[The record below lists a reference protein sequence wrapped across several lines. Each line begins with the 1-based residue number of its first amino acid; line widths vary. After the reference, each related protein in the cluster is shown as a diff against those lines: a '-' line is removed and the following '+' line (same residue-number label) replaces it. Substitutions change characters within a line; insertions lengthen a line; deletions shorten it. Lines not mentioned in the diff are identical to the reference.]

1 MNYFRPF
8 TSSQVVGLLLLF
20 LCFGQFPTYANW
32 VSPAKKVR
40 YEKVLGYQL
49 YPHVE
54 LDNNTFFVI
63 NDQVTWQHY
72 FTKQVY
78 DLRTPKVVDLDFS
91 KDMVIVIFKK
101 THEIWKFETEKI
113 TNQNNN
119 LYVAYEARIIGVNAF
134 RTSNF
139 LHVIKVKKGDFQN
152 IRFFENHVPITDIP
166 IDEQPENALPPPVM
180 FTPEFDEGN
189 TEEVEFVE
197 DVDGNNAEKLE
208 EKMTGST
215 EEDIAVL
222 EERVTTSNEGLEEK
236 MTGSTEEDIAV
247 LEERVTTSNEGL
259 EEKMEDSN
267 SQMEDLKEDVRVS
280 SGEIAAA
287 KKSMEYSSEEQ
298 EEENL
303 EMVDNQSTENTDSN
317 EYLKPISDTD
327 IDAEEE
333 EDDFFE
339 DEPIIGLGGME
350 EEVRQQEVEV
360 EEPPGINNQEPSV
373 KDRLAQ
379 IMEQSEESAEEQ
391 MDDIEDE
398 SAAYKTQR
406 MAKVD
411 ETTVAAMIEVAE
423 SNQQFGFNVYEQLA
437 ELEAGNVVFSPF
449 ALSTS
454 LAMSYAGARE
464 NTEKQMLQ
472 TLQFHQS
479 SKNLHRN
486 YERLLEELVLDGTSL
501 NLENTGTEVMLGNA
515 LWVDEK
521 WEVSDP
527 FTDVARKHYR
537 GNLQKIDFK
546 DKTANEQ
553 ISEWLKV
560 KTAYHV
566 LEPLPA
572 DFKLNESNTLLTNTL
587 HFKADWEQLFDRS
600 YTQKTSFKLRED
612 SSLQVNMMHLQGKL
626 RYFENSMVKTVAIPC
641 KDDFTLMLLIPKAY
655 FQLKAVQKTLMR
667 GGYTHWLNSMEEET
681 VQLSVPRF
689 GFNTQSD
696 LTEALQKVGMES
708 PFDKKSADFSGL
720 FAKKNAP
727 IGNVLHPVHF
737 KINEVGIGTEGGR
750 AKNIEVDGDDRA
762 SEEETDAVVF
772 EANRPFMFILMDNQR
787 KHLLLMGRVM
797 QPELAE

>member
-8 TSSQVVGLLLLF
+8 ISSQVVGLLLLF
-20 LCFGQFPTYANW
+20 LCFGQTPIHANW
-32 VSPAKKVR
+32 TVPAKKVK

-54 LDNNTFFVI
+54 LQNNTFFVI

-72 FTKQVY
+72 FTKQRY
-78 DLRTPKVVDLDFS
+78 DLRAPKVVDLDFS
-91 KDMVIVIFKK
+91 EDMVIVIFKK

-134 RTSNF
+134 KTSNF

-166 IDEQPENALPPPVM
+166 IDEEPKNALLPPVT
-180 FTPEFDEGN
+180 FIPEF
-189 TEEVEFVE
+189 EEE
-197 DVDGNNAEKLE
+197 
-208 EKMTGST
+208 ST
-215 EEDIAVL
+215 EGVDFEGDV
-222 EERVTTSNEGLEEK
+222 TSNEGLEEK
-236 MTGSTEEDIAV
+236 IASSNENMEALEV
-247 LEERVTTSNEGL
+247 GANTSNEILEERIENSNREL
-259 EEKMEDSN
+259 EEKMEDSSN
-267 SQMEDLKEDVRVS
+267 QMEDFREEMGDNSDEVAV
-280 SGEIAAA
+280 A
-287 KKSMEYSSEEQ
+287 KKSMEDSNRELEEKKEALTQ
-298 EEENL
+298 IEEEGDI
-303 EMVDNQSTENTDSN
+303 EMMDNQSAEDSDSN
-317 EYLKPISDTD
+317 EYLKAISDTEINKD
-327 IDAEEE
+327 EE

-339 DEPIIGLGGME
+339 DEPIIGLGSIE
-350 EEVRQQEVEV
+350 EESSSQEVRI
-360 EEPPGINNQEPSV
+360 EETPGINNQEPSV

-379 IMEQSEESAEEQ
+379 IMEQSEEGAEEQ
-391 MDDIEDE
+391 MEEIEDE
-398 SAAYKTQR
+398 SVAYKTQR

-411 ETTVAAMIEVAE
+411 ETTAAAMIEVAE

-454 LAMSYAGARE
+454 LAMTYAGARE

-472 TLQFHQS
+472 TLQFQQS

-486 YERLLEELVLDGTSL
+486 YERLLEELISDGTSL
-501 NLENTGTEVMLGNA
+501 NLENTGTEMMIGNA

-521 WEVSDP
+521 WEISDP

-546 DKTANEQ
+546 DKAANEQ

-560 KTAYHV
+560 KTAYNV
-566 LEPLPA
+566 LEPLPT

-587 HFKADWEQLFDRS
+587 HFKADWKQAFDRS

-626 RYFENSMVKTVAIPC
+626 PYFENSMVKTIAIPC

-667 GGYTHWLNSMEEET
+667 GGYTHWLNSMEEEV

-689 GFNTQSD
+689 GFNTQTD
-696 LTEALQKVGMES
+696 LTEALEKVGMSS

-720 FAKKNAP
+720 FTKKNAP

-737 KINEVGIGTEGGR
+737 SINEVGVGTEGGR
-750 AKNIEVDGDDRA
+750 AKSVGADSEDATNEV
-762 SEEETDAVVF
+762 ETGAVVF
-772 EANRPFMFILMDNQR
+772 EANRPFMFILMDNER